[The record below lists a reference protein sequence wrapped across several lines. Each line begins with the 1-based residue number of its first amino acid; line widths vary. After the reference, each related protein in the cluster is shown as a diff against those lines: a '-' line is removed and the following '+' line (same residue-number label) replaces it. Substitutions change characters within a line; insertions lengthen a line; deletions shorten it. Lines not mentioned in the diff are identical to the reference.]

1 MGAGGVT
8 WDGASETDFV
18 FRFGSGLKVLF
29 GNVGLRVDVTDYLV
43 LDHFLSGDNEHD
55 VHATAGFLVGF

>member
-1 MGAGGVT
+1 MT